1 VTDLERLID
10 VVDDLLG
17 VLHLQAEEVQRLMT
31 HVEQQTIRSPDPNQL
46 PLVLSELSEL
56 RHRVH
61 QMAGA
66 SETGP

>member
-1 VTDLERLID
+1 MTDLEQLIH

-31 HVEQQTIRSPDPNQL
+31 HVERQTVRSPDTSQL

-61 QMAGA
+61 HMAGA
-66 SETGP
+66 LETRP